1 MARINT
7 NVGAIIANTNLQKSQ
22 AALSTSLQRLSSGLR
37 INSGADDPA
46 GLIASESLKSEI
58 QGINT
63 AIDNSTQA
71 TNMISTADAA
81 LGEVSNLL
89 VSIKGLVVQA
99 ANTGA
104 MSPDEIQAN
113 QLQVDSAIASITRIS
128 NSTTFGGLQLLNGSL
143 GYITSGVTTSAV
155 HDLSINNAAFGTAT
169 TIPVVVNV
177 ITSAQPAQLKFLQ
190 SSISNDTTID
200 IAGSTGTQEF
210 SFVAGTKASAIAFQ
224 INRASDSTGVA
235 AKLNSATNLSSGI
248 AFVSTGFGS
257 SQFVSVQA
265 VGKGPG
271 AQAFSTSD
279 VNGNSEVRTIGRD
292 AVATINGAKASAN
305 GNSVSLNTAN
315 LSLSLNLDSAFGLGS
330 ERFTITG
337 GGAVFQLGAQVQS
350 NQQVSI
356 GIGSVAA
363 SKLGDAADGYLTDL
377 VTGGVAA
384 LATDPAKA
392 SNIIDAAINQVS
404 VLRGRLGAFEKN
416 TLQTNISSLQV
427 ALENVTSS
435 ESSISDTD
443 FAAETS
449 NLTRAQILVQAGTT
463 VLSQAN
469 STPQTVLSLLQ
480 GH

>member
-1 MARINT
+1 M
-7 NVGAIIANTNLQKSQ
+7 
-22 AALSTSLQRLSSGLR
+22 
-37 INSGADDPA
+37 
-46 GLIASESLKSEI
+46 
-58 QGINT
+58 
-63 AIDNSTQA
+63 
-71 TNMISTADAA
+71 
-81 LGEVSNLL
+81 
-89 VSIKGLVVQA
+89 
-99 ANTGA
+99 
-104 MSPDEIQAN
+104 
-113 QLQVDSAIASITRIS
+113 
-128 NSTTFGGLQLLNGSL
+128 
-143 GYITSGVTTSAV
+143 
-155 HDLSINNAAFGTAT
+155 
-169 TIPVVVNV
+169 
-177 ITSAQPAQLKFLQ
+177 
-190 SSISNDTTID
+190 
-200 IAGSTGTQEF
+200 
-210 SFVAGTKASAIAFQ
+210 AGTKASAIAFQ

-248 AFVSTGFGS
+248 AFYTTGFGS
-257 SQFVSVQA
+257 TQFVSVQA

-292 AVATINGAKASAN
+292 AVATINGAKASAS
-305 GNSVSLNTAN
+305 GNDISLNTAN
-315 LSLSLNLDSAFGLGS
+315 LSVSLNLDSAFGLGT

-337 GGAVFQLGAQVQS
+337 GGAVFQLGSQVQS

-377 VTGGVAA
+377 VTGG
-384 LATDPAKA
+384 LADLTTNPAKA

-404 VLRGRLGAFEKN
+404 EIRGRLGAFEQN
-416 TLQTNISSLQV
+416 TLQTNINSLQV

-449 NLTRAQILVQAGTT
+449 NLTRAQILVQAGTS

>member
-7 NVGAIIANTNLQKSQ
+7 NVGAMIANTNLEKSQ
-22 AALSTSLQRLSSGLR
+22 QALNTSLERLSSGMR
-37 INSGADDPA
+37 INSGADDPS

-58 QGINT
+58 QGIST
-63 AIDNSTQA
+63 AIENSTQA
-71 TNMISTADAA
+71 SNVISTADAA

-128 NSTTFGGLQLLNGSL
+128 NSTTFAGLQLLNGSL
-143 GYITSGVTTSAV
+143 GYITSGVVTSAV
-155 HDLSINNAAFGTAT
+155 HDLSINSAAFGTAT

-177 ITSAQPAQLKFLQ
+177 VTSAQQAQLNYLQ
-190 SSISNDTTID
+190 SSISNDVTID
-200 IAGSTGTQEF
+200 VAGAIGTQEF
-210 SFVAGTKASAIAFQ
+210 SFVAGSKASAIAFQ
-224 INRASDSTGVA
+224 INRASDSTGIA
-235 AKLNSATNLSSGI
+235 AKLNSAANLSSGI
-248 AFVSTGFGS
+248 SFYSTGFGS

-265 VGKGPG
+265 VGSGPG
-271 AQAFSTSD
+271 AQAFNTTD
-279 VNGNSEVRTIGRD
+279 VNGNSEVRTTGRD
-292 AVATINGAKASAN
+292 AVATINGAKASAD
-305 GNSVSLNTAN
+305 GNHVSLNTSN
-315 LSLSLNLDSAFGLGS
+315 LSLSFNLDSNFGLGT

-377 VTGGVAA
+377 VTGGNAD
-384 LATDPAKA
+384 LSTDPGKA
-392 SNIIDAAINQVS
+392 SSIIDAAINQVS
-404 VLRGRLGAFEKN
+404 ELRGRLGAFEQN
-416 TLQTNISSLQV
+416 TLQTNINSLQV

-435 ESSISDTD
+435 ESSITDTD
-443 FAAETS
+443 FASETS
-449 NLTRAQILVQAGTT
+449 NLTRSQILVQAGTS
-463 VLSQAN
+463 VLATAN
-469 STPQTVLSLLQ
+469 STPQTVLALLS